1 MASKRSSV
9 SKNEIIGAIPGS
21 KGLIVNLEIAL
32 NCTRDAI
39 KAAIHAH
46 PEIKKEME
54 DEAEREKD
62 MVLNNLIDDAKNG
75 DKAARELYLKAQARD
90 RGFGDK
96 LEVSGANGQP
106 LVFLHAVA
114 TDLTANSRNANAPKE
129 KRVSSWT
136 GKAIS
141 YHEKQLEEA
150 REKNV
155 DELLAPKTHGKQ
167 K

>member
-1 MASKRSSV
+1 MSAKRTSV

-32 NCTRDAI
+32 HCTRDAI
-39 KAAIHAH
+39 KAAIQAH

-96 LEVSGANGQP
+96 LEVSGADGQP

-114 TDLTANSRNANAPKE
+114 TDLTANARNGYASKAQRVESWSR
-129 KRVSSWT
+129 
-136 GKAIS
+136 KAIA
-141 YHEKQLEEA
+141 YHESQLEA
-150 REKNV
+150 VKGKDI
-155 DELLAPKTHGKQ
+155 DEILNPKQGK
-167 K
+167 KK